1 MNNKYKFDAISFG
14 MQLTKIREFNKLTQ
28 EKAAEA
34 LNVSVKSIQNWEHGD
49 KMPGIDNMVALAGL
63 YNMTVGEI
71 LEDEA
76 YRIFEKKADA
86 RKRSIEI
93 IEIPNKLE
101 TFMEITEDRYF
112 DRYEVW
118 VWDEFAGFKY
128 MYISV
133 QKVVSY
139 DELKTSM
146 LNQAEE
152 MVLKYRTWLFDVL
165 TNSEE
170 DLVIK
175 EQIEKKIKCENAGM
189 VARGAVC
196 IDGVVHYFEVD

>member
-1 MNNKYKFDAISFG
+1 MNKKYKFDAISFG
-14 MQLTKIREFNKLTQ
+14 MRLCKIREFNGLTQ

-34 LNVSVKSIQNWEHGD
+34 VDVSVKSIQNWEHGD
-49 KMPGIDNMVALAGL
+49 KMPGIDNMVALAEL
-63 YNMTVGEI
+63 YHMTVGEI

-118 VWDEFAGFKY
+118 VWDEFASYKY
-128 MYISV
+128 MFMSI
-133 QKVVSY
+133 QKLIPY

-146 LNQAEE
+146 LNQVED
-152 MVLKYRTWLFDVL
+152 MVLEYRTWLFDVL
-165 TNSEE
+165 TDSEE
-170 DLVIK
+170 DQIIK

-189 VARGAVC
+189 AARGAVC
-196 IDGVVHYFEVD
+196 IDGVVHYFDV